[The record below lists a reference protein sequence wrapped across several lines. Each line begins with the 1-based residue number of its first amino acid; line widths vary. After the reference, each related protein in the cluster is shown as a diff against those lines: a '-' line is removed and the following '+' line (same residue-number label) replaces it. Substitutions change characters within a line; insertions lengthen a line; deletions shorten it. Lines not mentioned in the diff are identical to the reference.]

1 MSRLSSRYYNA
12 GAASNRGPRAARR
25 YCASLTD
32 DTSRSDGSSV
42 TDVHEWTR
50 DECGSLGIAIAGPI
64 EQIHLQ
70 PWSSVFRVPTTRDA
84 VYVKCCGPTQAHEP
98 RLTALLH
105 REFPGLVT
113 EVLALH
119 PTRPWMLVA
128 EGGKKIRDAYSGD
141 EFLRTWREVLPR
153 YAQMQAAAT
162 PHVREI
168 LGFGTPDHRATALLA
183 GFADA
188 VANEPALSVDRSD
201 RITEDERR
209 ALVGLSPKLN
219 DALGALAALG
229 IEDTLQHDD
238 LHHGNVLVRDGRAV
252 VFDWGDAC
260 VSHPFLTL
268 AVTLRFAASAT
279 RHAAEDAEIVALRD
293 AYLEPWSDRASTRE
307 LREAAALGRRIGEVS
322 RTLTF
327 YAVAR
332 AYPGVI
338 DTYPGG
344 FAGSLRRVLAVFS

>member
-1 MSRLSSRYYNA
+1 
-12 GAASNRGPRAARR
+12 
-25 YCASLTD
+25 
-32 DTSRSDGSSV
+32 V
-42 TDVHEWTR
+42 TEVHEWTR
-50 DECGSLGIAIAGPI
+50 ETCRSLGIDIAGSI

-70 PWSSVFRVPTTRDA
+70 PWSSVFRVPTTRDV

-119 PTRPWMLVA
+119 PTKPWMLVA
-128 EGGKKIRDAYSGD
+128 EGGKKIRDAYSGKD
-141 EFLRTWREVLPR
+141 FLRAWREVLPR
-153 YAQMQAAAT
+153 YAQMQRAGT
-162 PHVREI
+162 PHVGEI
-168 LGFGTPDHRATALLA
+168 LGFGTPDHRATPLVA

-188 VANEPALSVDRSD
+188 VANEPALSGERAD

-209 ALVGLSPKLN
+209 ALVELRPRLN

-268 AVTLRFAASAT
+268 AVTLRFAAAAT
-279 RHAAEDAEIVALRD
+279 KHAPSDAPIVALRD
-293 AYLEPWSDRASTRE
+293 AYLEPWTDRASTLE
-307 LREAAALGRRIGEVS
+307 LRDAAELGRRIGEVS

-327 YAVAR
+327 HAVAR

-344 FAGSLRRVLAVFS
+344 FAGSLRRVLAEFA

>member
-1 MSRLSSRYYNA
+1 VPARSRA
-12 GAASNRGPRAARR
+12 PARGLHVHRR
-25 YCASLTD
+25 YAVLGID
-32 DTSRSDGSSV
+32 AGPFV
-42 TDVHEWTR
+42 AEAHAWTR
-50 DECGSLGIAIAGPI
+50 ETCRSLGIAIAGPI

-84 VYVKCCGPTQAHEP
+84 VYLKCCGPTQAHEP

-113 EVLALH
+113 EVRALH
-119 PTRPWMLVA
+119 PTHPWMLVA

-141 EFLRTWREVLPR
+141 ELLRAWREVLPR
-153 YAQMQAAAT
+153 YAQMQRAAT

-168 LGFGTPDHRATALLA
+168 LRFGTPDHRATALVA

-188 VANEPALSVDRSD
+188 VANEPALSADRED

-209 ALVGLSPKLN
+209 VLVGLRPKLI

-229 IEDTLQHDD
+229 LEDTLQHDD

-260 VSHPFLTL
+260 VSQPFLTL

-279 RHAAEDAEIVALRD
+279 KHAVKDAEIVALRD
-293 AYLEPWSDRASTRE
+293 AYLEPWSDRGTTRE
-307 LREAAALGRRIGEVS
+307 LRDAAERGRRIGEVS

-338 DTYPGG
+338 DSYPGG
-344 FAGSLRRVLAVFS
+344 FAGSLRRVLVEFS

>member
-1 MSRLSSRYYNA
+1 M
-12 GAASNRGPRAARR
+12 
-25 YCASLTD
+25 
-32 DTSRSDGSSV
+32 V
-42 TDVHEWTR
+42 
-50 DECGSLGIAIAGPI
+50 AGPI

-105 REFPGLVT
+105 RKFPGLVT
-113 EVLALH
+113 QVLALH
-119 PTRPWMLVA
+119 PARPWMLVA
-128 EGGKKIRDAYSGD
+128 EGGRKIRDAYSGD
-141 EFLRTWREVLPR
+141 EFLRAWREVLPR
-153 YAQMQAAAT
+153 YAQMQRAAT

-168 LGFGTPDHRATALLA
+168 LGFGTPDHRAAALVA

-188 VANEPALSVDRSD
+188 VANEPALSADRSD

-209 ALVGLSPKLN
+209 ALVDVRPKLN

-238 LHHGNVLVRDGRAV
+238 LHHGNVLIHDGRAV

-268 AVTLRFAASAT
+268 AVTLRFAAAAT
-279 RHAAEDAEIVALRD
+279 KHALDDAPIVALRD
-293 AYLEPWSDRASTRE
+293 AYLEPWSDRAPARE
-307 LREAAALGRRIGEVS
+307 LREAAELGRRIGEVS

-338 DTYPGG
+338 DSYPGG
-344 FAGSLRRVLAVFS
+344 FAGSLRRVLGEFS

>member
-1 MSRLSSRYYNA
+1 VCRPRVARVCCEIFSR
-12 GAASNRGPRAARR
+12 ARR
-25 YCASLTD
+25 HRLRESLIE
-32 DTSRSDGSSV
+32 RGREGIAPLAK
-42 TDVHEWTR
+42 VHAWTR
-50 DECGSLGIAIAGPI
+50 ETCRSLGIAIAGPI
-64 EQIHLQ
+64 EQIHQQ

-119 PTRPWMLVA
+119 STQPWMLVA

-153 YAQMQAAAT
+153 YAQMQRAAT
-162 PHVREI
+162 RHVGEI
-168 LGFGTPDHRATALLA
+168 LGFGTPDHRATALVA
-183 GFADA
+183 GFVDA
-188 VANEPALSVDRSD
+188 VANEPALSDERSD
-201 RITEDERR
+201 RITVDERR
-209 ALVGLSPKLN
+209 ALVGLRTRLN
-219 DALGALAALG
+219 DALGALATLG
-229 IEDTLQHDD
+229 IQDTLQHDD
-238 LHHGNVLVRDGRAV
+238 LHHGNVLIHDGRAV

-279 RHAAEDAEIVALRD
+279 KHAADDAEIIALRD
-293 AYLEPWSDRASTRE
+293 AYLEPWSDRASMPE
-307 LREAAALGRRIGEVS
+307 LRVAAELGRRIGEVS

-332 AYPGVI
+332 AYPGVL

-344 FAGSLRRVLAVFS
+344 FAGSLRRVLAEFS

>member
-1 MSRLSSRYYNA
+1 MNTD
-12 GAASNRGPRAARR
+12 ASFITEAHA
-25 YCASLTD
+25 
-32 DTSRSDGSSV
+32 
-42 TDVHEWTR
+42 WTR
-50 DECGSLGIAIAGPI
+50 EACRSLGTVITGPI

-70 PWSSVFRVPTTRDA
+70 PWSSVFRVPTMRDA

-105 REFPGLVT
+105 HEFPGLVP

-119 PTRPWMLVA
+119 PTLPWMLVA

-141 EFLRTWREVLPR
+141 EFLRAWREVLPR
-153 YAQMQAAAT
+153 YAQMQRAAT
-162 PHVREI
+162 RHVGEI
-168 LGFGTPDHRATALLA
+168 LGFGTPDHRATPLVAA
-183 GFADA
+183 FADA
-188 VANEPALSVDRSD
+188 VANEPLLSGARPD

-209 ALVGLSPKLN
+209 VLVGLGPKLN
-219 DALGALAALG
+219 EALGALAALG
-229 IEDTLQHDD
+229 IKDTLQHDD
-238 LHHGNVLVRDGRAV
+238 LHHGNVLIHGGRAV
-252 VFDWGDAC
+252 IFDWGDAC

-268 AVTLRFAASAT
+268 AVTLRFAAAAT
-279 RHAAEDAEIVALRD
+279 KRAPEDAEIVALRD

-307 LREAAALGRRIGEVS
+307 LQDAAELGRRIGEVS
-322 RTLTF
+322 RTLSF

-344 FAGSLRRVLAVFS
+344 FAGSLRRVLAEFS

>member
-1 MSRLSSRYYNA
+1 M
-12 GAASNRGPRAARR
+12 
-25 YCASLTD
+25 
-32 DTSRSDGSSV
+32 
-42 TDVHEWTR
+42 
-50 DECGSLGIAIAGPI
+50 
-64 EQIHLQ
+64 Q

-119 PTRPWMLVA
+119 PMQPWMLVA

-141 EFLRTWREVLPR
+141 EFLRAWREVLPR
-153 YAQMQAAAT
+153 YAQMQRAAT
-162 PHVREI
+162 PLVDEI
-168 LGFGTPDHRATALLA
+168 LGFGTPDHRATELVA
-183 GFADA
+183 GFAEA
-188 VANEPALSVDRSD
+188 IANEPALSGDRSD

-209 ALVGLSPKLN
+209 ALARLRPKLF

-229 IEDTLQHDD
+229 TLDTLQHDD

-268 AVTLRFAASAT
+268 AVTLRFAAAAT
-279 RHAAEDAEIVALRD
+279 KHAPDDAPIVALRD
-293 AYLEPWSDRASTRE
+293 AYLEPWSDRASTLQ
-307 LREAAALGRRIGEVS
+307 LREAAELGRRIGEVS

-332 AYPGVI
+332 AYPGVL
-338 DTYPGG
+338 DSYPGG
-344 FAGSLRRVLAVFS
+344 FAGSLRRVLGEFS

>member
-1 MSRLSSRYYNA
+1 M
-12 GAASNRGPRAARR
+12 
-25 YCASLTD
+25 
-32 DTSRSDGSSV
+32 
-42 TDVHEWTR
+42 
-50 DECGSLGIAIAGPI
+50 
-64 EQIHLQ
+64 
-70 PWSSVFRVPTTRDA
+70 RDA

-128 EGGKKIRDAYSGD
+128 EGGKKVRDAYSGD
-141 EFLRTWREVLPR
+141 DFLRAWREVLPR
-153 YAQMQAAAT
+153 YAQMQRTAT
-162 PHVREI
+162 LHVREI
-168 LGFGTPDHRATALLA
+168 LGFGTPDHRGTALLA

-188 VANEPALSVDRSD
+188 VANEPALSADRPD

-209 ALVGLSPKLN
+209 ALIELRPRLN
-219 DALGALAALG
+219 DAQGALAALG

-238 LHHGNVLVRDGRAV
+238 LHHGNVLIHDGRAV

-268 AVTLRFAASAT
+268 AVTLRFAAAAT
-279 RHAAEDAEIVALRD
+279 KHTPDDAPIVALRD
-293 AYLEPWSDRASTRE
+293 AYLEPWRDRASTRE
-307 LREAAALGRRIGEVS
+307 LREAAELGRRIGEVS

-332 AYPGVI
+332 AYPGFI
-338 DTYPGG
+338 DSYPGG
-344 FAGSLRRVLAVFS
+344 FAGSLRRVLAMF